1 MHISVLTPTFNDA
14 KSIEETLQSLISQ
27 TYTDWEWI
35 VINDGS
41 TDETDETIRK
51 LINKYDI
58 SEKCKYIKQQN
69 ADQLNAIIHGARYIT
84 GEYVFVLHS
93 DDLLPQDNF
102 FEKCVEVMDEN
113 PEIDGIFGD
122 LIIIDK
128 DSNIT
133 GLQEVKKYNVNPNIP
148 PLMLLWLGRNL
159 YSDVAFHRAE
169 VYKKQVLENYLTWNI
184 PLWLDLSH
192 SKVEMLNYKSVEF
205 PMLKY
210 RVHGENYANNQL
222 GQMNVINGE
231 LRTAT
236 ELMKYYDIPH
246 YQMQYFLFRLMN
258 KILPQREYKVRY
270 SEKETKNKYA
280 LVSFIIQQRYPQG
293 VEDNIFL
300 SGVLEFYKNVS
311 ERVLTIEQLPEN
323 LKIYYGKDVRAFNKH
338 ILENSLETF
347 YVNLLQE
354 MKKGFKVVEVSN
366 REDIDKMKSIL
377 KFLCIGHV
385 EVRKKE

>member
-1 MHISVLTPTFNDA
+1 MRISVLTPTFNDA
-14 KSIEETLQSLISQ
+14 KSIEETLKSLVAQ

-41 TDETDETIRK
+41 TDETDETIGK
-51 LINKYDI
+51 LIHKYGI
-58 SEKCKYIKQQN
+58 SEKCKYIQQEN
-69 ADQLNAIIHGARYIT
+69 ADQLNAIIHGIQYIT

-93 DDLLPQDNF
+93 DDLLPKNDF
-102 FEKCVEVMDEN
+102 FEKCIDVMNDN

-133 GLQEVKKYNVNPNIP
+133 GIQKVKKYSVNPSTP

-159 YSDVAFHRAE
+159 YSDVAFHRAK

-184 PLWLDLSH
+184 PLWLDLSNG
-192 SKVEMLNYKSVEF
+192 KAEMLNYQSVEF
-205 PMLKY
+205 PVLKY
-210 RVHGENYANNQL
+210 RVHGENYANNKL

-236 ELMKYYDIPH
+236 ELMKYYDIPY
-246 YQMQYFLFRLMN
+246 YQAQYFLFRFMN
-258 KILPQREYKVRY
+258 KVLPQREYKVRY
-270 SEKETKNKYA
+270 FENETKKKYD
-280 LVSFIIQQRYPQG
+280 LVSLIIGKRYPQG

-300 SGVLEFYKNVS
+300 SGVLGFYKNTS
-311 ERVLTIEQLPEN
+311 ERVLKIEEVPKDLR
-323 LKIYYGKDVRAFNKH
+323 IYYGKDVRAFNKR
-338 ILENSLETF
+338 ILEDSLEAF

-354 MKKGFKVVEVSN
+354 MKKGFQIVEVSEN
-366 REDIDKMKSIL
+366 EDIAKMKDIL

-385 EVRKKE
+385 EVRIKE